1 MAIFSRATHSTHSR
15 MAWLALASLAVAATA
30 RQPRSSLR
38 PTARSLPRPLRRVPR
53 GGDKLDDIITIE
65 PLPLAGQV
73 ALVTG
78 GGRGIGAAIAR
89 ALATRGAA
97 VAIVYRDDEAAA
109 AATAAALPG
118 AGHATYRCD
127 VGDGDAVAATIAAVE
142 ADLGG
147 LDVVVNNAGVFVE
160 HPILE
165 TSYADWRANFEET
178 ARVNLHGP
186 ANVCYCA
193 ARSMAARGVRGKIV
207 NVGSRGALRGEPRCP
222 AYGATKAALHALSQS
237 LAVALAPA
245 GIVVAAVAPGFVET
259 DMAAAVL
266 DGPDGDG
273 IRAQSGFGR
282 VAAVDEVAEA
292 VAFFT
297 SPGATWCTGAVL
309 DCNGASY
316 LH

>member
-1 MAIFSRATHSTHSR
+1 

-30 RQPRSSLR
+30 RQQPRSSLR

-109 AATAAALPG
+109 VAAAAALPS
-118 AGHATYRCD
+118 AGHGTYRCD

-165 TSYADWRANFEET
+165 TTYADWRANFEAT

-222 AYGATKAALHALSQS
+222 PTARRRAGGPV

-245 GIVVAAVAPGFVET
+245 GIVVAVVAPGFVET

-266 DGPDGDG
+266 AGPDGDG

-282 VAAVDEVAEA
+282 VATVDEVAEA

>member
-1 MAIFSRATHSTHSR
+1 MC
-15 MAWLALASLAVAATA
+15 V
-30 RQPRSSLR
+30 
-38 PTARSLPRPLRRVPR
+38 
-53 GGDKLDDIITIE
+53 
-65 PLPLAGQV
+65 
-73 ALVTG
+73 
-78 GGRGIGAAIAR
+78 
-89 ALATRGAA
+89 
-97 VAIVYRDDEAAA
+97 
-109 AATAAALPG
+109 
-118 AGHATYRCD
+118 
-127 VGDGDAVAATIAAVE
+127 
-142 ADLGG
+142 GG

-237 LAVALAPA
+237 LAAALAPA

>member
-1 MAIFSRATHSTHSR
+1 MTFAAAQR
-15 MAWLALASLAVAATA
+15 AATSPRPGSDASSRTQVA
-30 RQPRSSLR
+30 RASVAEQVVGRARHRRRPRHR
-38 PTARSLPRPLRRVPR
+38 RGHRARARDARRGRRDRLPRRRGR
-53 GGDKLDDIITIE
+53 WAGGD
-65 PLPLAGQV
+65 A
-73 ALVTG
+73 
-78 GGRGIGAAIAR
+78 
-89 ALATRGAA
+89 
-97 VAIVYRDDEAAA
+97 
-109 AATAAALPG
+109 AAALPG
-118 AGHATYRCD
+118 AHGTYRCD

-165 TSYADWRANFEET
+165 TTYADWRANFEAT

-222 AYGATKAALHALSQS
+222 AYGATKAALNALSQS

-245 GIVVAAVAPGFVET
+245 GIVVAVVAPGFVET

-266 DGPDGDG
+266 AGPDGDG

-282 VAAVDEVAEA
+282 VATVDEVAEA